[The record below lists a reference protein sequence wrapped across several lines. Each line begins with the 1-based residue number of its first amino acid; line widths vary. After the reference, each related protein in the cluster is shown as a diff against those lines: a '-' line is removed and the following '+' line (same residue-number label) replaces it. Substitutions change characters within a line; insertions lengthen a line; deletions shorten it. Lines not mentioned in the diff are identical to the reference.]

1 VVKTFVNSAEKRA
14 QLLFDLRGTRAR
26 NPNQLLAA
34 GFSGG
39 YRNRRAR
46 NIQKLRDELDA
57 GLVGAS
63 LSASPC
69 VPVMAFLRARGFTLT
84 WNVAP
89 AGVSWMEIKASREF
103 NEFFKSIPQ
112 RLKPFFRPCRFA
124 RLKRAPPI

>member
-1 VVKTFVNSAEKRA
+1 MKTFVNSAEKRA

-57 GLVGAS
+57 GLVGA
-63 LSASPC
+63 
-69 VPVMAFLRARGFTLT
+69 AFDRRSG
-84 WNVAP
+84 
-89 AGVSWMEIKASREF
+89 KREF
-103 NEFFKSIPQ
+103 ECVALCA
-112 RLKPFFRPCRFA
+112 RDGVFA
-124 RLKRAPPI
+124 GTRIHLNLERGTGRRVVDGNQG